1 MFLRIVL
8 GIISSICMLLGLIG
22 LALPLMPGFVFFGI
36 GILCLAGAEPRLGR
50 FMSKQ
55 PRFGLFMQRIEN
67 SSGSDFIQRCKVA
80 LAASAEVFVGRRSQK

>member
-8 GIISSICMLLGLIG
+8 GIIGSICMLLGLIG

-50 FMSKQ
+50 FMS
-55 PRFGLFMQRIEN
+55 N
-67 SSGSDFIQRCKVA
+67 FIQRCKVA
-80 LAASAEVFVGRRSQK
+80 LAASVEVFVDRRSQK

>member
-8 GIISSICMLLGLIG
+8 GIIGSICMLLGLIG

-55 PRFGLFMQRIEN
+55 PRIGLFMQRIEN
-67 SSGSDFIQRCKVA
+67 SSDFIQRCKVA
-80 LAASAEVFVGRRSQK
+80 LAASVEVFVGRRSQK